1 MNYYVFRVDYD
12 EQFSFIRAELLQG
25 RLRQGWGGFGM
36 DIRNSL
42 EDFLAARVNNRG
54 AFSNSKRYLT
64 RDYHIGKYYNLRKM
78 LKIEIGD
85 LIVIPKLSVD
95 NPYVGNYFTVV
106 RCTKEYDFYVPANV
120 GDFGHIIGVEILFS
134 CPYDFNFSAQT
145 ISGKF
150 QSYRSSLNHVWKKD
164 FQDAADK
171 LVESTSDFFSNKIEN
186 ALNSLTDLEETIRNN
201 GKNIFGDGKIFWN
214 SYPYG
219 VPSDEIFPRF
229 HAICFGEDSLSH
241 VLKIILEQCDRMI
254 THFGDKAEKIVILET
269 DKWDEI
275 IFSDFKR
282 TFENLAEKFN
292 IKFKFRFFTED
303 GKKIVWFAP

>member
-42 EDFLAARVNNRG
+42 DDFLAARVNNWG
-54 AFSNSKRYLT
+54 AFSNARRNRT

-95 NPYVGNYFTVV
+95 NPYVGNYFTGV

-201 GKNIFGDGKIFWN
+201 GKNIFGIGIDSNVNFASIL
-214 SYPYG
+214 G
-219 VPSDEIFPRF
+219 VLN
-229 HAICFGEDSLSH
+229 AINRAE
-241 VLKIILEQCDRMI
+241 LE
-254 THFGDKAEKIVILET
+254 
-269 DKWDEI
+269 
-275 IFSDFKR
+275 
-282 TFENLAEKFN
+282 N
-292 IKFKFRFFTED
+292 
-303 GKKIVWFAP
+303 